1 VFDLTP
7 PWEQNEFQV
16 VKLIGTSMKDVDGE
30 SVAHEGQGGWKTS
43 GMVKAVFMAKRFWSP
58 SIKDWTLAE
67 LGE

>member
-16 VKLIGTSMKDVDGE
+16 VKLIGTSMKVVDGE

-43 GMVKAVFMAKRFWSP
+43 GTVKAVFMA
-58 SIKDWTLAE
+58 
-67 LGE
+67 